1 MDSFQ
6 MFPKWKQLSLMEKEK
21 KLSTGNGRIYLKI
34 EAEKFATKEKNA
46 YLCVQKYISSYER

>member
-1 MDSFQ
+1 
-6 MFPKWKQLSLMEKEK
+6 MEKEK